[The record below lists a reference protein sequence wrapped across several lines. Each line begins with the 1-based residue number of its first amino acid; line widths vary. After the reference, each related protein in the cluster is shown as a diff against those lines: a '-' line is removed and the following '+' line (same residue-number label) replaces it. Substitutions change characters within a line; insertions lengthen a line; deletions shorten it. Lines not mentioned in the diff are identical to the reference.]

1 MQPAIAAMSRQLGA
15 LKAILQKAEDH
26 CAARRIEPSVLLNDR
41 LAPDMLPFVA
51 QVRIACDHAKG
62 AAYRLAGLEVP
73 RVEDTEASLEE
84 LRDRIDR
91 TLALMAEVPEEAFAG
106 AETRTV
112 QLRMRMG
119 EMTLSGRDYLWHFAL
134 PNFFFHATTAYNI
147 LRHNGVELGKRD
159 FLGVP

>member
-15 LKAILQKAEDH
+15 LRAILHKAEDH
-26 CAARRIEPSVLLNDR
+26 CAAQGIDPAGLIDAR

-62 AAYRLAGLEVP
+62 STYRLAGLEVP
-73 RVEDTEASLEE
+73 RVEDTETSFAE

-91 TLALMAEVPEEAFAG
+91 TLALIAEVPEEAFGG

-112 QLRMRMG
+112 VMRMRTG
-119 EMTLSGRDYLWHFAL
+119 EMTMSGRDYLWNFAL

-159 FLGVP
+159 FLGA